1 MKQKV
6 FSLVEVFLELEELV
20 TISDLDVMEKQDLES
35 ALRDFVRLFRSLTL
49 EIMDDELKKI
59 YQKIEELKNEKIQ
72 V

>member
-59 YQKIEELKNEKIQ
+59 NQKIEEIKNEKI
-72 V
+72 

>member
-59 YQKIEELKNEKIQ
+59 NQKIEELKNEKI
-72 V
+72 